1 MELIDTHCHLTF
13 KQLIENLDALLQ
25 RSREANVTGWLT
37 VGTDPEHNQKCVEL
51 AQRHKNIYAAVGI
64 HPHEAK
70 DAAASTFED
79 LKTLAK
85 NNKVLAVGETGL
97 DFHYEHSNV
106 SDQKRVFLEQL
117 KIADELDKPVVIH
130 SREAF
135 NETMDILD
143 NCGLDLP
150 DVVFHCFTGGAEQAK
165 KILDAGFFI
174 SFTGVVTFKN
184 AQSVREAAKIV
195 PLDRLMIETDCPYI
209 CPEPVRNKRPNEP
222 AFMIH
227 TANFLANL
235 KKVSINEF
243 AQIVTDTSRD
253 FFAMPELISE
263 S

>member
-13 KQLIENLDALLQ
+13 KQLIENVDALLQ
-25 RSREANVTGWLT
+25 RSRKANVTGWLT
-37 VGTDPEHNQKCVEL
+37 VGTDPEHNQRCVEL
-51 AQRHKNIYAAVGI
+51 AQSRKNMYAAVGI

-117 KIADELDKPVVIH
+117 KIAAELDKPVVIH

-150 DVVFHCFTGGAEQAK
+150 DVVFHCFTGSAEEAK
-165 KILDAGFFI
+165 KILDAGFFV

-195 PLDRLMIETDCPYI
+195 PLDRLMLETDCPYI
-209 CPEPVRNKRPNEP
+209 CPEPLRNKRPNEP

-235 KKVSINEF
+235 KNVSIDEF
-243 AQIVTDTSRD
+243 AQIVTGTSRN
-253 FFAMPELISE
+253 FFAMPELVSE
-263 S
+263 P